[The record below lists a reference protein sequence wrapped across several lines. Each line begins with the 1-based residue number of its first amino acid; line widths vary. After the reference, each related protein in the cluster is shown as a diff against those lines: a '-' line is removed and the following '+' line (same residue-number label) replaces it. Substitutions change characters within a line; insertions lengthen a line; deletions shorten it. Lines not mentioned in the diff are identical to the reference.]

1 MILSLLEGIDC
12 LWRKYR
18 YTRRNI
24 KKKMKS
30 EDKSQLN
37 IKIDPKLLLRLKS
50 KAIKS
55 GKTLTAFITELLEEG
70 SIKASGDIEILEKRL
85 LRIEEQLNLKDNL
98 WSDKKEDLNQAE
110 CIFSDSGAK
119 RYGDV
124 AKELFEFHRK
134 EKKLSTKDALGEVS
148 VCLKN
153 YDSYPELVFQ
163 ILSGEHVLTGLEMT
177 DAYRN
182 GSCGMRSALSEWT
195 NSSLEP
201 LNEAFLNAVEVK
213 NLV

>member
-1 MILSLLEGIDC
+1 M
-12 LWRKYR
+12 
-18 YTRRNI
+18 

-37 IKIDPKLLLRLKS
+37 IKIDPKLLLKLKS
-50 KAIKS
+50 EAIKS
-55 GKTLTAFITELLEEG
+55 GKTLTTFITELLEQV
-70 SIKASGDIEILEKRL
+70 SSTATTDIDTLEQRL
-85 LRIEEQLNLKDNL
+85 LRVEKKLNLIEKFSL
-98 WSDKKEDLNQAE
+98 DKEEDLNFRKT
-110 CIFSDSGAK
+110 IFSNDGAK
-119 RYGDV
+119 KYGEV
-124 AKELFEFHRK
+124 AKELFDLHRK
-134 EKKLSTKDALGEVS
+134 EKNLSLKEAFDELS
-148 VCLKN
+148 ICLAN
-153 YDSYPELVFQ
+153 YESQQVLVFKL
-163 ILSGEHVLTGLEMT
+163 LSGNHELTGMEMT

>member
-1 MILSLLEGIDC
+1 M
-12 LWRKYR
+12 
-18 YTRRNI
+18 

-30 EDKSQLN
+30 EGKSQLN
-37 IKIDPKLLLRLKS
+37 IKIDPQLLLRLKS

-70 SIKASGDIEILEKRL
+70 SVKASGDIENLEKRI
-85 LRIEEQLNLKDNL
+85 LRIEEQLNLKDNF
-98 WSDKKEDLNQAE
+98 WSDKEEDLNQRE

-119 RYGDV
+119 RYGEV
-124 AKELFEFHRK
+124 AKELFELHRK
-134 EKKLSTKDALGEVS
+134 EKKLSMKDALGELS
-148 VCLKN
+148 ICLKN

-163 ILSGEHVLTGLEMT
+163 ILSGEHALTGLEMT
-177 DAYRN
+177 NAYRN
-182 GSCGMRSALSEWT
+182 GSCGMRSALHEWT

>member
-1 MILSLLEGIDC
+1 MK
-12 LWRKYR
+12 R
-18 YTRRNI
+18 
-24 KKKMKS
+24 KMKS

-70 SIKASGDIEILEKRL
+70 SVKASGDIENLEKRI
-85 LRIEEQLNLKDNL
+85 LRIEEQLNLKDNF
-98 WSDKKEDLNQAE
+98 WFDKEEELNQRE

-124 AKELFEFHRK
+124 AKELFELHRK
-134 EKKLSTKDALGEVS
+134 EKKLSMKDALGELS
-148 VCLKN
+148 ICLKN

-163 ILSGEHVLTGLEMT
+163 ILSGEHALTGLEMT
-177 DAYRN
+177 NAYRN
-182 GSCGMRSALSEWT
+182 GSCGMRNALHEWT

-201 LNEAFLNAVEVK
+201 LNEAFLDAVEVE

>member
-1 MILSLLEGIDC
+1 
-12 LWRKYR
+12 
-18 YTRRNI
+18 
-24 KKKMKS
+24 MKS

-85 LRIEEQLNLKDNL
+85 LRIEEQLNLKDNF
-98 WSDKKEDLNQAE
+98 WSDKEEDLNQAE

-134 EKKLSTKDALGEVS
+134 EKKLSLKDAFAELS
-148 VCLKN
+148 TCLAN
-153 YDSYPELVFQ
+153 YDSQPKLVFEV
-163 ILSGEHVLTGLEMT
+163 LLGKHELTGLEMT

-182 GSCGMRSALSEWT
+182 GSCGMRSALNDWSKTSSEK
-195 NSSLEP
+195 
-201 LNEAFLNAVEVK
+201 LNGAFLEAVELK
-213 NLV
+213 NLN